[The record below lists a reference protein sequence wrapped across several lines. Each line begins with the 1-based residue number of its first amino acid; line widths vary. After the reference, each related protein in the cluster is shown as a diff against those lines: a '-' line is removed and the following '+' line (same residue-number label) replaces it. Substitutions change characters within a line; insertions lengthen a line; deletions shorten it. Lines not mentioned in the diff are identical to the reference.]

1 MDQILEYLAKVA
13 LYFVPFLLALSF
25 HEYAHAWMAKKKGDT
40 TAEFLGRLSLNPIV
54 HMDII
59 GTVILPLMAVFFSG
73 PFFGWAKPVPVN
85 PRNFKNPVN
94 DMFWVALAG
103 PVSNFILAFIGLI
116 ILVISAFIFP
126 SFFPDQTSLFS
137 AIREFFN
144 IFILI
149 NLFLGVFNLLP
160 IHPLDG
166 GKILARF
173 LPHSWNFFLEK
184 NQMIL
189 NLVLV
194 YLFFTGG
201 LRVLAIPV
209 YWIYNHMM
217 GSVSLLFS

>member
-1 MDQILEYLAKVA
+1 MEYLAKVA

-25 HEYAHAWMAKKKGDT
+25 HEYAHAWMAKRKGDT
-40 TAEFLGRLSLNPIV
+40 TAEFLGRLSLNPVV
-54 HMDII
+54 HMDLI
-59 GTVILPLMAVFFSG
+59 GTVLLPLVAIFFSG

-85 PRNFKNPVN
+85 PRNFKEPVK

-103 PVSNFILAFIGLI
+103 PASNFILAFLSLI
-116 ILVISAFIFP
+116 VLVISALIFS
-126 SFFPDQTSLFS
+126 SFFPAEASLFS
-137 AIREFFN
+137 AIKEFFN

-173 LPHSWNFFLEK
+173 LPYQWNAFLEK
-184 NQMIL
+184 NQMLL
-189 NLVLV
+189 NIVLI

-209 YWIYNHMM
+209 YWMYNQML

>member
-1 MDQILEYLAKVA
+1 MEYLAKVA

-25 HEYAHAWMAKKKGDT
+25 HEYAHAWMAKRKGDT
-40 TAEFLGRLSLNPIV
+40 TAEFLGRLSLNPTV
-54 HMDII
+54 HMDIL
-59 GTVILPLMAVFFSG
+59 GTVILPLVAIFFSG

-85 PRNFKNPVN
+85 PRNFKDPVK

-103 PVSNFILAFIGLI
+103 PVSNFILAFLALI
-116 ILVISAFIFP
+116 ILVITALVFTVFLQDSA
-126 SFFPDQTSLFS
+126 SLFS
-137 AIREFFN
+137 AIKEFFN

-173 LPHSWNFFLEK
+173 LPFRWNAFLEK
-184 NQMIL
+184 NQMMFNLIL
-189 NLVLV
+189 I
-194 YLFFTGG
+194 YLFITGG

-209 YWIYNHMM
+209 YWMYNQMM
-217 GSVSLLFS
+217 GLVVLFI

>member
-1 MDQILEYLAKVA
+1 MEYLAKLA

-25 HEYAHAWMAKKKGDT
+25 HEYAHAWMAKRKGDD
-40 TAEFLGRLSLNPIV
+40 TAQFLGRLSLNPIV
-54 HMDII
+54 HMDLI
-59 GTVILPLMAVFFSG
+59 GTVILPLVTVFFSG

-85 PRNFKNPVN
+85 PRNFKDPVK

-103 PVSNFILAFIGLI
+103 PVANFILAFVGLF
-116 ILVISAFIFP
+116 ILLLFAVLFTSMPESA
-126 SFFPDQTSLFS
+126 SLFS
-137 AIREFFN
+137 AIKEFFN

-173 LPHSWNFFLEK
+173 LPFKWNLFLEK

-189 NLVLV
+189 NIVLI
-194 YLFFTGG
+194 YLLFTGG
-201 LRVLAIPV
+201 LRVLAVPV
-209 YWIYNHMM
+209 YWIYGQMM
-217 GSVSLLFS
+217 SLPNLLFI